1 MFYDRIEAGIKLAK
15 KLKKY
20 QKEDGI
26 ILAVPRGGVAVA
38 YSVAKELDFPV
49 QLILTKKIGHP
60 NNAEYAIGAASLT
73 DYFIVPHELV
83 TEDYVHNELK
93 KIRVRLKEM
102 DDKFMK
108 GEKNIDIENK
118 TVIVIDDGIATG
130 NTLMATVS
138 ILRKSK
144 PAKII
149 IAAPVASPRAVD
161 KLRNEV
167 DDVVVLLMPYDF
179 YGVGGYY
186 ENFKQVTDDEVIGYL
201 KKIKEMKLA
210 DNLR

>member
-1 MFYDRIEAGIKLAK
+1 MFHDRVEAGSKLAK

-60 NNAEYAIGAASLT
+60 NNPEYAIGAASLN
-73 DYFIVPHELV
+73 DYFIIPHELV
-83 TEDYVHNELK
+83 TDVYIQDELK
-93 KIRVRLKEM
+93 EIRKRLKEM
-102 DDKFMK
+102 NDKFMK
-108 GEKNIDIENK
+108 YNKSTSITGK

-138 ILRKSK
+138 ILRKSN

-149 IAAPVASPRAVD
+149 IAAPVASPRAVE
-161 KLRNEV
+161 KLRSEV
-167 DDVVVLLMPYDF
+167 DDVIVLIMPYDF

-186 ENFKQVTDDEVIGYL
+186 EEFKQVTDDEVIYYL
-201 KKIKEMKLA
+201 NKLNEIKLA
-210 DNLR
+210 F